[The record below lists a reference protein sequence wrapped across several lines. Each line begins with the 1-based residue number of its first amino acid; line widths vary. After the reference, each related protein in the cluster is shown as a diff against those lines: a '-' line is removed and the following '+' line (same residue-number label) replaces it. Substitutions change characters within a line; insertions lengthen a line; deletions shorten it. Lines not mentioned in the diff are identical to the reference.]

1 MFYNLFLSQK
11 STRRSF
17 LLLKENQ
24 EFCFDFIHFCAFLR
38 CFPLCCD
45 LSENTGKRR
54 LSSPSPL
61 TSPPSSPAKPGYP
74 RVVDTSCKPPC
85 SPDLVPGVP
94 LSLSLPPLFLYHHCM
109 VILPLFFLLLTFIHV
124 HMFGPQI
131 IGVNL
136 SSTATWVSRCA
147 AFPLPRPDHHPTARV
162 PQCSVSS
169 PLPFNFTLKKKCFT
183 STLTLTGTRRQW
195 DGFCSTPA
203 PELSGWILDSVL
215 VLPPDTTWSHL
226 SAPLCCL
233 FPSAAGVARSCAGA

>member
-169 PLPFNFTLKKKCFT
+169 PLPFNFTLKKKFNIYAHFDWHPAAVGWFLQHT
-183 STLTLTGTRRQW
+183 ST
-195 DGFCSTPA
+195 
-203 PELSGWILDSVL
+203 
-215 VLPPDTTWSHL
+215 
-226 SAPLCCL
+226 
-233 FPSAAGVARSCAGA
+233 

>member
-45 LSENTGKRR
+45 LSENTEKRR

-124 HMFGPQI
+124 HMFVTTGPKSL
-131 IGVNL
+131 V
-136 SSTATWVSRCA
+136 STWAAPQHGWVDVQ
-147 AFPLPRPDHHPTARV
+147 P
-162 PQCSVSS
+162 
-169 PLPFNFTLKKKCFT
+169 
-183 STLTLTGTRRQW
+183 
-195 DGFCSTPA
+195 
-203 PELSGWILDSVL
+203 
-215 VLPPDTTWSHL
+215 
-226 SAPLCCL
+226 
-233 FPSAAGVARSCAGA
+233 FPSPGPTTIPQQGYLNVQYHHHCHLILH